1 MDDGK
6 ESMEERILA
15 IDLVEEDDDSDVGEE
30 LGDDRQKRHLDVG
43 AVTSVTPL
51 QSVRTDDAVGGA
63 LHVLGED
70 VLEGCLKEKV
80 V

>member
-30 LGDDRQKRHLDVG
+30 LGDDRQKRHLDVC
-43 AVTSVTPL
+43 AVTSVTMPPDSSTFFPSEL
-51 QSVRTDDAVGGA
+51 IRSERAARASPGLARQKSS
-63 LHVLGED
+63 
-70 VLEGCLKEKV
+70 
-80 V
+80 